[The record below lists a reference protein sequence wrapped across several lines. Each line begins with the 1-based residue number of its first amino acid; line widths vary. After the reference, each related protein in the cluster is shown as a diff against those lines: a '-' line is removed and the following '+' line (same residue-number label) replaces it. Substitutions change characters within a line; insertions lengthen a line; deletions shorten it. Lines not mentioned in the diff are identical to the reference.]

1 MTKLTDSR
9 KSYQE
14 LSDVIAHTLADL
26 GSTAPDRGVTAA
38 MFWLMVRMEADNN
51 INQLKQKDGC
61 S

>member
-1 MTKLTDSR
+1 MTHITDSR

-14 LSDVIAHTLADL
+14 VSDAIAHTLADL